1 MYSLLGGQGARR
13 QYSFQL
19 GLRRHFSRRF
29 WRRQCLVEPPEND
42 RRALFEAAMPYAF
55 SVTAVTSTRRRQRA
69 LPQAVPP
76 SSQPRAEAGVRGAS
90 YARCMHACS
99 CSGAEAEKCHASRRV
114 SQGMGRGRRKLS

>member
-42 RRALFEAAMPYAF
+42 RRALFEAAMPYTY
-55 SVTAVTSTRRRQRA
+55 SVTAVTSTQRRQRA

-90 YARCMHACS
+90 YARVCACLGAHA
-99 CSGAEAEKCHASRRV
+99 AEPRPRNAMRADV
-114 SQGMGRGRRKLS
+114 